1 MKEAQPTTIPG
12 GVEAVGEEVDEE
24 EEGMPGRLAE
34 VGNTKALFCQE
45 SHPIPVVTSMAN
57 NT

>member
-45 SHPIPVVTSMAN
+45 SHPIQVL
-57 NT
+57 